1 VTLHRIEHAV
11 VMDTDDIPG
20 RGGYALI
27 GVSHGVRPE
36 ERAFVAQ
43 NFGISDYLNDPQRQ
57 SADEQRVFYSFFRI
71 PGGRRA
77 FVRRFAKGRRR
88 NQTQNRLFVHTLLL
102 DDALYER
109 LHGLPWL
116 LINAS
121 VRLEGAS
128 AWERLRDEI
137 AWTEHDGWIS
147 HLEWDDGDGAADQVT
162 DSLRKRLALAGEEA
176 VAGVITTLSKR
187 QRVQLPQGRGNELLA
202 MLAWSML
209 PWLDREEIAW
219 TQHDTMNLTGV
230 TFDLANVPRG
240 AADLDAAASF
250 ALDIVH
256 KGASEETWLDF
267 QARSR
272 NMTVRNPAVI
282 ARWLEWRKGVA
293 ALPSIEAMR
302 TLSAIAK
309 GNEDAPWID
318 REEILDLVW
327 KNPAQ
332 LASSG
337 LHRVILRAAPDRR
350 WLDRAAAQTSADE
363 LVSNLLLAAG
373 EDAVTAPA
381 RTALADWI
389 AENALDKISTEQ
401 FADLVSRLP
410 PDARE
415 QWIER
420 VTQWL
425 FAEPERTLPLGRAI
439 MHRSPNA
446 APLAIALASAG
457 EPAST
462 WFGTLLTR
470 ASAIDTAKD
479 SSAAS
484 FFHQAIRRL
493 GSRPIQLQGAVDP
506 LLRKLETT
514 GRAGECTRAL
524 ILLLRPEWKTRGR
537 DLPKLVYELL
547 KEAPSVAGW
556 ESVVAALAEDFAKS
570 QKTGVSALVAMYWLK
585 VTEPSLVPKLDRA
598 IIDAL
603 RHLTGKD
610 HDRVAAAW
618 ETLVRYIPAG
628 EAFDLLYDLLYGER
642 AAGPR
647 IQRALREI
655 DQGTAGEETLNHLDV
670 ALYAKQGAGYERE
683 LADAID
689 RYVGGTSA
697 ARRLQR
703 LGALLAADHVQ
714 QTVKRVIEVHVL
726 PKAVARLRASDWKSA
741 LSIDL
746 VRRGVPRLLI
756 ASALRASA
764 DKKTF
769 QAFKDLCS
777 AAGHDDALSM

>member
-1 VTLHRIEHAV
+1 
-11 VMDTDDIPG
+11 M
-20 RGGYALI
+20 
-27 GVSHGVRPE
+27 
-36 ERAFVAQ
+36 RA
-43 NFGISDYLNDPQRQ
+43 
-57 SADEQRVFYSFFRI
+57 
-71 PGGRRA
+71 
-77 FVRRFAKGRRR
+77 
-88 NQTQNRLFVHTLLL
+88 
-102 DDALYER
+102 
-109 LHGLPWL
+109 
-116 LINAS
+116 
-121 VRLEGAS
+121 
-128 AWERLRDEI
+128 
-137 AWTEHDGWIS
+137 
-147 HLEWDDGDGAADQVT
+147 
-162 DSLRKRLALAGEEA
+162 
-176 VAGVITTLSKR
+176 
-187 QRVQLPQGRGNELLA
+187 
-202 MLAWSML
+202 
-209 PWLDREEIAW
+209 
-219 TQHDTMNLTGV
+219 
-230 TFDLANVPRG
+230 
-240 AADLDAAASF
+240 
-250 ALDIVH
+250 
-256 KGASEETWLDF
+256 
-267 QARSR
+267 
-272 NMTVRNPAVI
+272 
-282 ARWLEWRKGVA
+282 
-293 ALPSIEAMR
+293 
-302 TLSAIAK
+302 LSATAK
-309 GNEDAPWID
+309 GNEDAAWID

-332 LASSG
+332 IADSG
-337 LHRVILRAAPDRR
+337 LHRVILRAAPERR

-373 EDAVTAPA
+373 DDPVTAPA

-389 AENALDKISTEQ
+389 SENALDAISTEG

-410 PDARE
+410 PDVRE
-415 QWIER
+415 QWIGR

-439 MHRSPNA
+439 MHRHPNA

-484 FFHQAIRRL
+484 FFHQAIRGL
-493 GSRPIQLQGAVDP
+493 GSRPIQLQGAVEA
-506 LLRKLETT
+506 LLRKLETSS
-514 GRAGECTRAL
+514 RAGECMRAL
-524 ILLLRPEWKTRGR
+524 ILLLRPEWKSRGR
-537 DLPKLVYELL
+537 ELPKLIYELL
-547 KEAPSVAGW
+547 KDAPSVAGW
-556 ESVVAALAEDFAKS
+556 ESVVAALADEFAKS
-570 QKTGVSALVAMYWLK
+570 QKTGISALVAMYWLK

-603 RHLTGKD
+603 RHLTDKD

-628 EAFDLLYDLLYGER
+628 EAFDLLYDLLYRER

-655 DQGTAGEETLNHLDV
+655 DQGTADDQTLNQLDV

-689 RYVGGTSA
+689 RYVGSSSP

-726 PKAVARLRASDWKSA
+726 PKAVARLRRPDWKNA
-741 LSIDL
+741 LSIEL

-764 DKKTF
+764 DKKTL
-769 QAFKDLCS
+769 QAFNDICS